1 MTLKKETT
9 LLLSEFRI
17 AETDTF
23 KKTIRKKE
31 YKNIY
36 KKIQVYVYP
45 QLQKN
50 PYFGRN
56 IRKLKGDLKNL
67 YRFRVGDYRLFYL
80 IDEDKKI
87 LYIADLHHRK
97 DAYR

>member
-87 LYIADLHHRK
+87 LYITDLHHRK